1 MEVFMTQHP
10 SCRYAIDS
18 ASILFLAQM
27 RRDHSNIFRFSVELT
42 ETVCPKTLQQAV
54 NAIHP
59 RFPTLIAGF
68 RSGLFHYIQV
78 PSKFPPTVQPDPG
91 CLITMSRE
99 ELHRCAYRVYY
110 QGNRISI
117 EAFHA
122 LTDGHGAIASL
133 TALTAEYL
141 RLKHGIHTTAEDT
154 LIDLTLPTQPHETE
168 DSFLRYTG
176 DHSRHVP
183 SRFAY
188 QLPGGKLPRETIHV
202 CRYNLPVNTLLETA
216 RRHGTTVNTLL
227 STLMADTIM
236 EIQKRQ
242 SPKKLLPVRIMV
254 PVNLRKLFPSR
265 TLRNFSYYVL
275 PTLEPETAGKPLRER
290 LHSFHSQI
298 ETQLQKDQ
306 LSAVITNNVRLQNS
320 WYFRIIPLPIK
331 CILMRLI
338 CSFFGERTSSIT
350 VTNLGNVQLPQSVAK
365 YVTHMEVTLTPRILS
380 PYGCTV
386 LSYNGNLS
394 IHISRFTEN
403 RQLEDIFFQ
412 KLTQIIDDK
421 EDI

>member
-1 MEVFMTQHP
+1 
-10 SCRYAIDS
+10 
-18 ASILFLAQM
+18 
-27 RRDHSNIFRFSVELT
+27 
-42 ETVCPKTLQQAV
+42 
-54 NAIHP
+54 
-59 RFPTLIAGF
+59 
-68 RSGLFHYIQV
+68 
-78 PSKFPPTVQPDPG
+78 
-91 CLITMSRE
+91 MSRE

-141 RLKHGIHTTAEDT
+141 RLKHDIHTTAEDA
-154 LIDLTLPTQPHETE
+154 LIDLTLPPQPHETE
-168 DSFLRYTG
+168 DSFLRYAG
-176 DHSRHVP
+176 DHSRHAP

-216 RRHGTTVNTLL
+216 RHHGTTVNTLL

-275 PTLEPETAGKPLRER
+275 PTLEPETARKPLRER

-386 LSYNGNLS
+386 LSYNGNMS

-403 RQLEDIFFQ
+403 RQLEDIFSQ